1 MSESSRPG
9 RRMGAGRRFS
19 WLGRMP
25 WRSGGAG
32 ALLVVIMSAFD
43 DSACDEE
50 MLSSSAESSAEDWC
64 DSSGQRPARRG
75 QGTMLVKPD
84 GRPDPNT
91 LTDQD
96 YHDIPGA

>member
-1 MSESSRPG
+1 
-9 RRMGAGRRFS
+9 
-19 WLGRMP
+19 MP

-64 DSSGQRPARRG
+64 DSSEQRPARRG